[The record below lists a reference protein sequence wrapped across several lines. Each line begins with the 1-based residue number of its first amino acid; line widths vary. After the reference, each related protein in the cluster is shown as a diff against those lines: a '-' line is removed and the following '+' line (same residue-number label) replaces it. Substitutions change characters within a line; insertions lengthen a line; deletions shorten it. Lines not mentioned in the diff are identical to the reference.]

1 MIKRVLYFI
10 VAIILLF
17 LISYTTHDYI
27 LNLREI
33 DLSYSLFSVY
43 SFHVIATIIVYVSL
57 EVLADNLPNEAGY
70 GYLALMLLKIGF
82 FLLIF
87 QDTVFPEEKLIK
99 LERVSL
105 VIPLFLFLATEAIV
119 VSKLLNSK

>member
-33 DLSYSLFSVY
+33 HLSYSLFSVY
-43 SFHVIATIIVYVSL
+43 SFHVIATIIVYISL

>member
-17 LISYTTHDYI
+17 LISYNGHDYI

-33 DLSYSLFSVY
+33 ELSYSLFSVY

-57 EVLADNLPNEAGY
+57 EILADNLPNEAGY

-87 QDTVFPEEKLIK
+87 QDAVFPEEKLIK

-105 VIPLFLFLATEAIV
+105 VIPLFLFLTTEAIV

>member
-17 LISYTTHDYI
+17 LISYNGHDYI
-27 LNLREI
+27 LNLGEI
-33 DLSYSLFSVY
+33 ELSYSLFSVY

-57 EVLADNLPNEAGY
+57 EILADNLPNEAGY

-87 QDTVFPEEKLIK
+87 QDAVFPEEKLIK

-105 VIPLFLFLATEAIV
+105 VIPLFLFLTTEAIV

>member
-17 LISYTTHDYI
+17 LISYNGHDYI

-33 DLSYSLFSVY
+33 ELSYSLFSVY

-57 EVLADNLPNEAGY
+57 EILADNLPNEAGY

-105 VIPLFLFLATEAIV
+105 VIPLFLFLTTEAIV

>member
-17 LISYTTHDYI
+17 LISYNGHDYI

-33 DLSYSLFSVY
+33 ELSYSLFSVY

-57 EVLADNLPNEAGY
+57 EILADNLPNEAGY
-70 GYLALMLLKIGF
+70 GYLALILLKIGF

-105 VIPLFLFLATEAIV
+105 VIPLFLFLTTEAIV